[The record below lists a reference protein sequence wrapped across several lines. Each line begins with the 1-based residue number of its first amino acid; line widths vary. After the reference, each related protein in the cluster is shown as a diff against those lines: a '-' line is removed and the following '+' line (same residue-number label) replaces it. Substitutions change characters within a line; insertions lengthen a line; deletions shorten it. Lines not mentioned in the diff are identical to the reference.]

1 MLVESERLV
10 EGYHGSSVRHLAV
23 IVREGLFESSKN
35 DYDWL
40 GHGVYFWEDAPCRAW
55 LWARQKYG
63 DRDAAVVQATVRLGR
78 CLDLT
83 DIRYTE
89 AIKRAFDG
97 LREAYARQKKIMPV
111 NRGKARLLDCLV
123 INYVAEYVFPEC
135 ETVRAPFLEGPPI
148 FDGSAILS
156 ESHIQIVVR
165 KPTGIISNVKAM
177 TRAPDCES

>member
-1 MLVESERLV
+1 MLAESERLV
-10 EGYHGSSVRHLAV
+10 VGYHGTANDHAIAV
-23 IVREGLFESSKN
+23 LRDGVFEPSRN

-40 GHGVYFWEDAPCRAW
+40 GHGIYFWEYAPCRAW
-55 LWARQKYG
+55 RWAKQKHG
-63 DRDAAVVQATVRLGR
+63 TDAAVVAATVRLGG

-89 AIKRAFDG
+89 SIRRAFDG
-97 LREAYARQKKIMPV
+97 LREAYAAKRMVMPT

-123 INYVAEYVFPEC
+123 INYVAQYVFPEC

-148 FDGSAILS
+148 FDGSALLA

-165 KPTGIISNVKAM
+165 KPAGNIRDIRLVDE
-177 TRAPDCES
+177 PEDCEA